1 MHIAD
6 ILLFLCSTESKWWS
20 MKIGDQMTID
30 ELRSTVYSLI
40 KDSDE
45 KRSAIARK
53 SGVKL
58 TLLNVALTADGGIGA
73 GHLMKVYH
81 YMKGIKLEKRTVY
94 EAVAAEE

>member
-1 MHIAD
+1 MN
-6 ILLFLCSTESKWWS
+6 
-20 MKIGDQMTID
+20 IGDQMTIE
-30 ELRSTVYSLI
+30 ELRSKVYDLI
-40 KDSDE
+40 KESDE

-58 TLLNVALTADGGIGA
+58 AILNVALSATGNRGA

-94 EAVAAEE
+94 EAVAIEE